1 MPSGLRRYHDT
12 GHSHFVTF
20 SCYQRRPLLE
30 PSRACNVL
38 LHALEEMR
46 KKFDMRIYGF
56 VFMPEHVHLL
66 LGEPQKRTLADALHY
81 LKLSTSKSLRSR
93 AAQPALR
100 SFWQARYY
108 DLNIRN
114 YRQFQEKLRYIHRN
128 PVKRG
133 LCAFPAGWKWSSFRH
148 YALREKLVVEI
159 ESEWTARDREDLQ
172 LGRPLGWRAFL
183 DPSKAT
189 NER

>member
-20 SCYQRRPLLE
+20 SCYRRAQFLAN
-30 PSRACNVL
+30 SRACNVL
-38 LHALEEMR
+38 LHAIEKMR
-46 KKFDMRIYGF
+46 MKFDMQIYGF

-66 LGEPQKRTLADALHY
+66 LSEPQRGNLAEALHH
-81 LKLSTSKSLRSR
+81 LKLSTSKSLRSGAMR
-93 AAQPALR
+93 PEVR

-114 YRQFQEKLRYIHRN
+114 HRQFQEKLRYIHRN

-133 LCAFPAGWKWSSFRH
+133 LCAFPGDWKWSSFRH
-148 YALREKLVVEI
+148 YALREKLAVQI
-159 ESEWTARDREDLQ
+159 ESEWTARDREDLR
-172 LGRPLGWRAFL
+172 LGRAVGWRTFFS
-183 DPSKAT
+183 PSGSY
-189 NER
+189 EV